1 MYNTHH
7 SNFSSRSNQP
17 DVYIICPSNN
27 STISTLTT
35 RSHISSWL
43 NLSHFCRL
51 SKGFTAATGWLW
63 IFKAIEGPI
72 VSKSSG
78 TPGQNS
84 NMQRVSGQMP
94 THLLCRLSSSWLQKP
109 RLSTVVCVVGFDCWS
124 VYSRAEYS
132 CSYLLAHHLEHTDCH
147 VCILLLLIDG
157 CLHQLTKQMQL
168 KRGTDTSSKHV
179 STWSLQRIYLV
190 SSSAPNTENYDFAWN
205 LKLFFI
211 ETLSLKIGFKY
222 YLANRDQWSPI

>member
-1 MYNTHH
+1 M
-7 SNFSSRSNQP
+7 S
-17 DVYIICPSNN
+17 IICPSPN
-27 STISTLTT
+27 STISTLAT

-43 NLSHFCRL
+43 NLSNFSDYQKALPQPPGDCEY
-51 SKGFTAATGWLW
+51 SKQY
-63 IFKAIEGPI
+63 IEGPI

-157 CLHQLTKQMQL
+157 CLHSSPNRCNSSEALAQAVSMYQP
-168 KRGTDTSSKHV
+168 GTCKEFI
-179 STWSLQRIYLV
+179 WSLVRPQI
-190 SSSAPNTENYDFAWN
+190 
-205 LKLFFI
+205 
-211 ETLSLKIGFKY
+211 LKIMILLETWNFF
-222 YLANRDQWSPI
+222 L

>member
-1 MYNTHH
+1 M
-7 SNFSSRSNQP
+7 S
-17 DVYIICPSNN
+17 IICPSPN
-27 STISTLTT
+27 STISTLAT

-43 NLSHFCRL
+43 NLSNFSDYQKALPQPPGDCEY
-51 SKGFTAATGWLW
+51 SKQY
-63 IFKAIEGPI
+63 IEGPI

-168 KRGTDTSSKHV
+168 KRGTGTSSKHV
-179 STWSLQRIYLV
+179 STWNLQRIYLV